1 MSGPEV
7 LGVASGALAV
17 ALIARENVWGW
28 PISIVSSALYVFVF
42 FQAKLYADSGLQ
54 VCYVV
59 LSAYGWV
66 AWWRGT
72 TTVAGPRVRVTRA
85 PLAALTAALAV
96 GTVGAGVLY
105 LLLARTDAAFPWL
118 DAPTASFS
126 LVGQW
131 MQARKW
137 IQNWP
142 LWIVVDLAYVG
153 LYILRALYLTAGLYL
168 VFTAIAVMGWMTWH
182 RTSTLR
188 AAGPA
193 SSF

>member
-1 MSGPEV
+1 MSWLEA
-7 LGVASGALAV
+7 LGVASGALAI
-17 ALIARENVWGW
+17 ALIARESIWGW
-28 PISIVSSALYVFVF
+28 LVGIVSSALYVVVF
-42 FQAKLYADSGLQ
+42 FQAKLYADSGLH

-59 LSAYGWV
+59 LSAYGWCV
-66 AWWRGT
+66 WWRGT
-72 TTVAGPRVRVTRA
+72 TASAGTRVCVTRA
-85 PLAALTAALAV
+85 PWAALTVAL
-96 GTVGAGVLY
+96 GAGVLGSGVVY
-105 LLLARTDAAFPWL
+105 LVLARTDAALPWL

-142 LWIVVDLAYVG
+142 LWIVVDLVYVG

-168 VFTAIAVMGWMTWH
+168 VFTAIAVLGWMTWH
-182 RTSTLR
+182 RTLRLRSTGL
-188 AAGPA
+188 A